1 MDILLKTL
9 SWLDICSRFSK
20 LHAFLLFKKNFFNLS
35 WMDEWKMSI
44 WSSLLHL
51 LLYTHLSLPGSQYSN
66 VLVRPYSVFIEL
78 WCPNCGWAVTWPMI
92 TPPYLSIVLFSWK
105 FSKCCLCFFHLLGC
119 LCTLSDSAPNP
130 YPGGAVSLL
139 SNPSVSC
146 SWPSLCGSS
155 GC

>member
-1 MDILLKTL
+1 M
-9 SWLDICSRFSK
+9 DICSSISK
-20 LHAFLLFKKNFFNLS
+20 LHAFLLLKKNFFLTWVE
-35 WMDEWKMSI
+35 WMNGRWAFGYLYFPS
-44 WSSLLHL
+44 
-51 LLYTHLSLPGSQYSN
+51 LLYTHLSLLGSQYN
-66 VLVRPYSVFIEL
+66 NILVRPYSVFIDL
-78 WCPNCGWAVTWPMI
+78 WCPNCGWAVTWPVI

-119 LCTLSDSAPNP
+119 LCTLSNSAPNP